1 MTAAQHTLKR
11 SIAPE
16 GNTPGKPEPKL
27 RSTST
32 NRAKKTLFGNVKAST
47 ESGSRSSWSND
58 EVKAL
63 VQYICLYW
71 PQAWTNKWPVTKE
84 QIFGKIARKPS
95 TLVANLTEQVH
106 VFAQLLV
113 LLDI

>member
-71 PQAWTNKWPVTKE
+71 PQAWTNKWPVTKDQNFWE
-84 QIFGKIARKPS
+84 NCAQAINVSCKSNRTGTSIC
-95 TLVANLTEQVH
+95 TIVCVA
-106 VFAQLLV
+106 
-113 LLDI
+113 